1 MSASSRSRLARYY
14 RLDITQYPPGSPWTN
29 GKEFALRVR
38 IHVTISDPLA
48 SAAVVQIINKNPATA
63 ACCHIGSR
71 CESPCAESR
80 YQCDITTTITTSGTA
95 TTSISP
101 ACCARTCTDTSMF
114 KCEDSF
120 GGGCCSYGSSC
131 ASGGGCISTLSPS
144 GSPLLTPVPV
154 NCTTGQISCPSSV
167 GGGCCADTQ
176 SCTLISNSPHC
187 AEITEAPTGSGVS
200 VVDPGLDP
208 GSKAGIAVGVV
219 VGSGLILG
227 AATWWCL
234 RRRKERRRSE
244 AGSNSHRPRPTGV
257 IGRVVGGG
265 VEMTDATSDV
275 MSRSGRLAG
284 GTQDY
289 FGPEPAMGPY
299 SETYTTSPVT
309 TPGLERERGGVPV
322 QPHEPG
328 DIAVP
333 VEIDSRLTGRSDIR
347 RAPTTSTS
355 AAAASV
361 SRVSDGDTERYEL
374 YGSGPDQVSP
384 YLSSSPYA
392 GGLPSLPDEHPR

>member
-1 MSASSRSRLARYY
+1 MAQMPLCRHMSWFPGPKTSRPCRKPPDQKLTRY
-14 RLDITQYPPGSPWTN
+14 PNSC
-29 GKEFALRVR
+29 
-38 IHVTISDPLA
+38 
-48 SAAVVQIINKNPATA
+48 IINPDNPATA
-63 ACCHIGSR
+63 GCCHIGAR
-71 CESPCAESR
+71 CRSPCPESR
-80 YQCDITTTITTSGTA
+80 YQCNITTTITTSGTEV
-95 TTSISP
+95 TSISS
-101 ACCARTCTDTSMF
+101 ACCARICTATSMF
-114 KCEDSF
+114 KCAESF

-131 ASGGGCISTLSPS
+131 ASSSQCISTLRSSEP
-144 GSPLLTPVPV
+144 PLLTPAPV
-154 NCTTGQISCPSSV
+154 NCTIGQISCASSL

-176 SCTLISNSPHC
+176 SCTLISNDPHC
-187 AEITEAPTGSGVS
+187 ADITEAPTGSGVS
-200 VVDPGLDP
+200 VIDPGLDP
-208 GSKAGIAVGVV
+208 GSKAGVAVGVV

-244 AGSNSHRPRPTGV
+244 AGGSSHRPRPNGV

-265 VEMTDATSDV
+265 AEMTDATSDV

-299 SETYTTSPVT
+299 SETHTASPMT
-309 TPGLERERGGVPV
+309 TPGLERERVGVPI
-322 QPHEPG
+322 QPHDPG

-333 VEIDSRLTGRSDIR
+333 VEIDSRLTGRPDIK

-355 AAAASV
+355 AAVASV

-374 YGSGPDQVSP
+374 YGSDPGQVSP

-392 GGLPSLPDEHPR
+392 GGLPSPPDEHPR